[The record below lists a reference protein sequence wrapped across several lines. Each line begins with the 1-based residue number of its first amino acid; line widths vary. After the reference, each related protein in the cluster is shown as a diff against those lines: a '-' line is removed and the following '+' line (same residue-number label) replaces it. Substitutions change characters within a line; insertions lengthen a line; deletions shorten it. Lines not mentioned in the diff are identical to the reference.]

1 MEKRARSRI
10 HRSLAV
16 LTAAFALL
24 AAAWAW
30 EAGPQP
36 TTAPAEGPL
45 SGRVIA
51 VDAGHGGYDGG
62 ARAPNGRWEK
72 AYNLDIA
79 VRLREYLVSLGAKV
93 IMTREGDYA
102 LCDPNPPVRKKRQD
116 MERRAARVLE
126 GGAELLVSIHM
137 NEYRDSGQSGPQV
150 FYREDCPAGRELART
165 VQAQMIQSLSPAR
178 AREALAGDFYIL
190 SLGIPSAL
198 VECGFLSNPQ
208 EEALLR
214 TDAYC
219 QRVAEAVG
227 DGIAAYLALPERAQ
241 PAEREAR

>member
-1 MEKRARSRI
+1 MQ
-10 HRSLAV
+10 L
-16 LTAAFALL
+16 
-24 AAAWAW
+24 
-30 EAGPQP
+30 Q
-36 TTAPAEGPL
+36 
-45 SGRVIA
+45 VI
-51 VDAGHGGYDGG
+51 
-62 ARAPNGRWEK
+62 
-72 AYNLDIA
+72 
-79 VRLREYLVSLGAKV
+79 
-93 IMTREGDYA
+93 
-102 LCDPNPPVRKKRQD
+102 
-116 MERRAARVLE
+116 
-126 GGAELLVSIHM
+126 
-137 NEYRDSGQSGPQV
+137 
-150 FYREDCPAGRELART
+150 
-165 VQAQMIQSLSPAR
+165 QALSPAR